1 MRNRSKI
8 YDPACAKQDRR
19 NAKRWGFR
27 GELDQARQGEPRRS
41 GQQVTTSQGAQSSR
55 IEPIEAARVPGSD
68 QCSQIEPA
76 RAHRPAKSSRSRPEQ
91 TSQGEPGRS
100 AGRQGAH
107 GTARSSQSRPD
118 QASQGEPGHWAGRPR
133 PQGAARSSQS
143 RPARASQGEPARSA
157 RRPGCDALQGRKR
170 FTRISLLIPV

>member
-1 MRNRSKI
+1 MRRRSRQSV
-8 YDPACAKQDRR
+8 PGHTMQERR
-19 NAKRWGFR
+19 KAKRWGFR
-27 GELDQARQGEPRRS
+27 GQLDRARQGEPRHS

-107 GTARSSQSRPD
+107 GTAGSSQSKPD
-118 QASQGEPGHWAGRPR
+118 RAGQGEPGRLAGCPR
-133 PQGAARSSQS
+133 AHRAARSSQS
-143 RPARASQGEPARSA
+143 KPDRASQGGPSRAA
-157 RRPGCDALQGRKR
+157 ARPGRDASPR
-170 FTRISLLIPV
+170 S

>member
-1 MRNRSKI
+1 MRRRSRQSV
-8 YDPACAKQDRR
+8 PGHTMQERR
-19 NAKRWGFR
+19 KAKRWGFR
-27 GELDQARQGEPRRS
+27 GQLDRARQGEPRHS

-68 QCSQIEPA
+68 QCSQIKPA
-76 RAHRPAKSSRSRPEQ
+76 RAHGTARSIRSRPDR

-100 AGRQGAH
+100 ADRQGAH

-143 RPARASQGEPARSA
+143 RPAQASQGKPGRSA
-157 RRPGCDALQGRKR
+157 RRPGCNALQD
-170 FTRISLLIPV
+170 